1 MTNKINNLCNTISYT
16 VCRIDSELKEIDKK
30 GIFFAPE
37 LHIAFECGKAITV
50 NGPNIWGEKQY
61 NWKRETKF
69 EKYGLADLCFEGDT
83 VNSGD
88 ADPHSGDVDPPPG
101 GFLFWTAKIGKLS
114 NKLKNY
120 FLFLNDSPFSSILN
134 EPFINL
140 SRIASATVPSPI
152 ISYHLFTGN

>member
-1 MTNKINNLCNTISYT
+1 MKKEKYDLFAEDKNVLKFNDWQGGCFYYKPEKII
-16 VCRIDSELKEIDKK
+16 IHF
-30 GIFFAPE
+30 FFAHQG
-37 LHIAFECGKAITV
+37 LKAL
-50 NGPNIWGEKQY
+50 WQLDKEK
-61 NWKRETKF
+61 RII
-69 EKYGLADLCFEGDT
+69 LIVI